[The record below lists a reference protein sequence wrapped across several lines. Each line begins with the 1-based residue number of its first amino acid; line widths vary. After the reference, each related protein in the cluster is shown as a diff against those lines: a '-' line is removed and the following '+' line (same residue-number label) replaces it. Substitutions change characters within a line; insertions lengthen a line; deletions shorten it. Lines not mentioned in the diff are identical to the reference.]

1 MATAATSTSMAM
13 TEVMATVTA
22 TSSQVQEN
30 RHGLILGL
38 GQTAVASARQSND
51 LQPSL
56 LLRFQEGEGRDRQ
69 KSA

>member
-30 RHGLILGL
+30 CHGLILGL
-38 GQTAVASARQSND
+38 GQTAVASARQRND
-51 LQPSL
+51 LKIPL
-56 LLRFQEGEGRDRQ
+56 LLRFEEGEGKDGQ
-69 KSA
+69 KRA